1 MKNNKFSVLG
11 MLAMALTLGLVF
23 VGCDTGTGDGSG
35 GGGGGNS
42 FVGKWR
48 GGDDTIEFKSDLT
61 WTWKE
66 DGDSEKDSNGTYVA
80 NGKSVILTFI
90 AGDIFIGYITNGT
103 TITINNN
110 SFTLTFGSQTK
121 AFTKINN

>member
-1 MKNNKFSVLG
+1 MKNNKFSVFG
-11 MLAMALTLGLVF
+11 MLAMALGLVF
-23 VGCDTGTGDGSG
+23 IGCDTGTSGGSG

-48 GGDDTIEFKSDLT
+48 GVDDTIEFKADLT

-66 DGDSEKDSNGTYVA
+66 DGNSEKDSNGTYVA
-80 NGKSVILTFI
+80 NGKSAVLTFI
-90 AGDIFIGYITNGT
+90 AGDIFIGSITNGT

-110 SFTLTFGSQTK
+110 FFTLTFGNLTMGF
-121 AFTKINN
+121 AKINN